1 MGEQAK
7 LNLGIV
13 GIEKRVALTGDKILS
28 HLSAHF
34 CTDWNILQV
43 RLCAGET
50 TRGSQ
55 SLLKVGVNST
65 IFVPAKDIC
74 DKMGATMN
82 RKDDKIKLGKKNSS
96 VELKIESDTAKVN
109 GVKTKLNHKVFLVDN
124 TEYVP
129 LRVVAEAFGYSIKWD
144 GERHAA
150 ILD

>member
-1 MGEQAK
+1 MVNYNQMSWKSSVLNDPDGYREMQAK
-7 LNLGIV
+7 
-13 GIEKRVALTGDKILS
+13 DILRD
-28 HLSAHF
+28 LF
-34 CTDWNILQV
+34 CTTKIYIG
-43 RLCAGET
+43 GE
-50 TRGSQ
+50 RIAKDKGIYN
-55 SLLKVGVNST
+55 VNST

-82 RKDDKIKLGKKNSS
+82 RKDDKIKLKKNNSS